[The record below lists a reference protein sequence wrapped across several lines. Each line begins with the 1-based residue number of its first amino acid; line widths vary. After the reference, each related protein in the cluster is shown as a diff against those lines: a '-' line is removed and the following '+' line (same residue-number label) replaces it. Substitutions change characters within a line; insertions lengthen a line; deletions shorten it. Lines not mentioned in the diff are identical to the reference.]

1 MDTTPRYKKIFC
13 AVHQK
18 WEVGRGTIC
27 CREGLSQWQKDWNDL
42 ERRQS
47 YLAPKLS
54 TSDLHISGDC
64 VIIADL
70 HIHGFNFN
78 LFKTVLADAKR
89 RRIKQLAIIG
99 DWFDMGSFSYW
110 DLKGKADFEEEKEIS
125 RTLKV
130 DQPLSRETKN
140 ELERI
145 NKEAR
150 KCVLCRKKIFN
161 AFSEN

>member
-1 MDTTPRYKKIFC
+1 MDGHVCITDS
-13 AVHQK
+13 
-18 WEVGRGTIC
+18 E
-27 CREGLSQWQKDWNDL
+27 L
-42 ERRQS
+42 
-47 YLAPKLS
+47 
-54 TSDLHISGDC
+54 
-64 VIIADL
+64 
-70 HIHGFNFN
+70 
-78 LFKTVLADAKR
+78 
-89 RRIKQLAIIG
+89 
-99 DWFDMGSFSYW
+99 
-110 DLKGKADFEEEKEIS
+110 KEIS